1 MKVEYKVRPVTR
13 YVVTEWIDFEV
24 PGTGSQPGS
33 KVICELD
40 NFGLA
45 NKTCAAL
52 AYDTD
57 NNKYVEFGEQKTYY
71 TLYSPDY
78 PLDDIKVLVG
88 SESCGTV

>member
-13 YVVTEWIDFEV
+13 YVVTEYREYEN
-24 PGTGSQPGS
+24 GSQS

-57 NNKYVEFGEQKTYY
+57 NNKYIEFGEQKTYY

>member
-13 YVVTEWIDFEV
+13 YVVTEYQEYEN
-24 PGTGSQPGS
+24 GSQS

-57 NNKYVEFGEQKTYY
+57 NNKYIEFGEQKTYY

-88 SESCGTV
+88 SESCGNV

>member
-13 YVVTEWIDFEV
+13 YVVTEYQEYEN
-24 PGTGSQPGS
+24 GSQS

-57 NNKYVEFGEQKTYY
+57 NNKYIEFGEQKTYY

-88 SESCGTV
+88 SESCGTI

>member
-13 YVVTEWIDFEV
+13 YVVTEYQEYEN
-24 PGTGSQPGS
+24 GSQS

-52 AYDTD
+52 AYDTH
-57 NNKYVEFGEQKTYY
+57 NNKYIEFGDQKTYY

-88 SESCGTV
+88 SESCGTI